1 MRRTILHL
9 FAVASL
15 LLAGSP
21 GSLLAASSCA
31 EEAKRVGTDSTRHFM
46 VLAARNGVFYE
57 RSGPAFVLLIRAGA
71 DDYDIGALGIHA
83 GDSNQPVF
91 GPVPASS
98 YGPFMRETGMR
109 ETGEASAKA
118 SDVMLRLEINAA
130 QYERALQVLR
140 SWERRVQER
149 ALLYP
154 EIAMDNILLV
164 KQATEELNRCTRTIA
179 AYDLDWGLEDDIS
192 EHNAPLRIPYEY
204 FKELKRLNGASHVP
218 DAAMPAELLAAIDAR
233 PPPAIGDIKE

>member
-9 FAVASL
+9 VALASL
-15 LLAGSP
+15 LLAGLP
-21 GSLLAASSCA
+21 GSLLAASDCEA
-31 EEAKRVGTDSTRHFM
+31 EAKRSGTDSARYFM

-57 RSGPAFVLLIRAGA
+57 RSGPAFVVLIKAGA
-71 DDYDIGALGIHA
+71 DEYDIGALGIYA
-83 GDSNQPVF
+83 GSKKQPVF
-91 GPVPASS
+91 GPVPADT
-98 YGPFMRETGMR
+98 YGEFLRESG
-109 ETGEASAKA
+109 ETSAKET
-118 SDVMLRLEINAA
+118 DVMLRLEINAA

-154 EIAMDNILLV
+154 EIALDNILVV
-164 KQATEELNRCTRTIA
+164 KQATEELNRCTRTIV

-204 FKELKRLNGASHVP
+204 FKELKRLNGARHVS
-218 DAAMPAELLAAIDAR
+218 DSAMPAALLAATDT
-233 PPPAIGDIKE
+233 KE